1 MDNQSQNTPTGSG
14 VVAAVGGAN
23 GADVTRTTKG
33 PRLAQDVPSVR
44 QETQIW
50 TTYALNPYLRAFD
63 LKVTVSENVATL
75 SGTVG
80 EEANKDLA
88 EQIARAVKGIKS
100 VDNRIEIVAQFVP
113 PVETANRA
121 FGELVD
127 DTTVTS
133 AVRSK
138 LAWSRYADGLRANVT
153 SSKGK
158 VLLTGHVTTAEGKNA
173 ASNLAL
179 STHGV
184 QSVTNELDIQPG
196 VVTSIGAELADSW
209 ITMKVKSTFMYS
221 SHVAGRDIDVST
233 QGGVVKLSGKLVSE
247 TERALAIE
255 LAGNVRGVR
264 SVDSDALTM

>member
-1 MDNQSQNTPTGSG
+1 MTIQTQSGTRTGNP
-14 VVAAVGGAN
+14 AIN
-23 GADVTRTTKG
+23 GAAAG
-33 PRLAQDVPSVR
+33 APRLNQDITSAR

-50 TTYALNPYLRAFD
+50 TTYTLSPYLRPFD
-63 LKVTVSENVATL
+63 LKVTVIENCATL

-88 EQIARAVKGIKS
+88 QQIALAVPGIKS
-100 VDNRIEIVAQFVP
+100 VDNRIEVVAQFVP
-113 PVETANRA
+113 PASPSNRA

-138 LAWSRYADGLRANVT
+138 LAWSRYADGLRASVT
-153 SSKGK
+153 SSKGM
-158 VLLTGHVTTAEGKNA
+158 VRITGHVTTAEGKNA

-184 QSVTNELDIQPG
+184 RSVTNELDIQPG
-196 VVTSIGAELADSW
+196 VATSIGGDLADGW
-209 ITMKVKSTFMYS
+209 ITTKVRSTFLYS
-221 SHVAGRDIDVST
+221 SYVAGRDIDVT
-233 QGGVVKLSGKLVSE
+233 TERGVVSLSGKLASE

-255 LAGNVRGVR
+255 LAGNVRGVKG
-264 SVDSDALTM
+264 VDSSALTM